1 MNISYK
7 WLKEYVD
14 FDLGAEQVAE
24 ALTSIGLEV
33 GSVEEVQAIKGGLQ
47 GLVVAEVLTCE
58 PHPNSDHMHVCSVNI
73 GAEEPVQIVC
83 GAPNVAQGQ
92 KVIVATLGTKLYD
105 GEECFTIKRSK
116 LRGIESLG
124 MICAEDEIGIGT
136 SHDGIIV
143 LPQEAKVGTP
153 AAEYYGIESDWVI
166 EVDITPNRAD
176 ACSHYGVARDLYAWL
191 VRNGHKT
198 ALHRTDVSS
207 FAADNNDLDIDIV
220 VENAEACPRYCA
232 VTVKGCEVK
241 ESPEWLQ
248 TKLRTIGV
256 RPINNVVDVTNYVMF
271 AYGQPLHCFDADMI
285 EGKKVVVKTMPEG
298 TPFVT
303 LDGVEH
309 KLSDRDLAICN
320 ANAPMCI
327 AGVFGGK
334 GSGTYETTKDV
345 LLESAYFNPT
355 WIRKSARRHGLNT
368 DASFRFERGIDPDL
382 QVYALKVA
390 ALMVKELAG
399 GTVSMDIKD
408 IEAPGLAKNFA
419 VDLEYKYAH
428 DLIGKTI
435 PAEVIKE
442 IVTSLDMKITAET
455 ESGISLSVPAYRVD
469 VQRPCDV
476 VEDIL
481 RIYGYN
487 NVEIPTAVKSSLT
500 IKGEV
505 DRSNKLQNLVS
516 EQLVG
521 EGFREILN
529 NSLTKEAYYNDLTT
543 YPKDRAVKLLNPLS
557 SDLNVLRQTLLFGG
571 LESIAHNANRKNANL
586 RFFEFGN
593 CYYKNPDTT
602 EEQKAADT
610 LAAYSEDLHLGLWL
624 TGKRVEA
631 SWAHPEEPSSVY
643 ELKAYVGHIL
653 TRLGAPVGKLK
664 QQAGANDIFAKSL
677 ALVDNNG
684 TVVLEFGLV
693 KKALT
698 AAFDISAE
706 VYFADIN
713 WTLLMKK
720 TKKHSVSFTEIS
732 KFPAVS
738 RDLALLVDK
747 SVEFARIEQIA
758 FAADKKF
765 LKKVTLFDVYEGKNL
780 EAGKKSYAVNF
791 LLQDETKTMNDKQT
805 DAVMAKIIA
814 SLEKQLGAKLR

>member
-408 IEAPGLAKNFA
+408 IEAPGLAKNFD

-442 IVTSLDMKITAET
+442 IVTSLDMKITAES

-529 NSLTKEAYYNDLTT
+529 NSLTKEAYYNDLAA

-720 TKKHSVSFTEIS
+720 TKKHSVNFTEIS

-758 FAADKKF
+758 FAADRKF

-791 LLQDETKTMNDKQT
+791 LLQDDTKTMNDKQT